1 MTSFLP
7 SRRDLAVALALAAP
21 LGLAAAQQD
30 PAILARAKAIHER
43 VIKLDTHVDFSP
55 NNMSDTPPNYV
66 TGLRTQVDLP
76 KMKAGYNGIFFSIY
90 TGQDSLTPSAYQRAW
105 DADVAKFEAVH
116 KLATKMAP
124 DKIEIARTAADVR
137 RIVRAGKLVALMG
150 VENALGIGT
159 DITRVKKMADYGA
172 RYLSLVHNGHNQL
185 SDSNTGEANNQWL
198 YGNGVSDLGKQVVAE
213 ANKYGI
219 LLDISH
225 PSKGSNLWVMANS
238 KAPVIASHSSVRA
251 LCASASRDLD
261 DEQLQALKKNGG
273 VMQTTAFASYIN
285 CTPAPS
291 AQRTAALAALAAEFN
306 IPVAAVGRGGGAG
319 GGGGR
324 GAAAPRSAACSIGD
338 PPEDPAAAAGRGAG
352 AGRGGAAGGR
362 AGGGGRGNP
371 MDAMDEATR
380 TRFQTKLDAI
390 NAQHPA
396 PVAPRRANVE
406 DFVNHIDYAVKLIGI
421 DYVGISSDFD
431 GGGGVDGY
439 NCAPEA
445 INVTYELVKRGYN
458 EEQIGKLWGGNLLRV
473 MEKAEQ
479 VAKQLQGAK

>member
-1 MTSFLP
+1 MTHI
-7 SRRDLAVALALAAP
+7 RIIRLAAI
-21 LGLAAAQQD
+21 AAIASSSALAQQD
-30 PAILARAKAIHER
+30 PQIMARAKAIHDR

-90 TGQDSLTPSAYQRAW
+90 TGAGPLTPEGYEAAW
-105 DADVAKFEAVH
+105 KADVDKFEAVH

-137 RIVRAGKLVALMG
+137 RIVRSGKLVALMG
-150 VENALGIGT
+150 VENALGVGT

-172 RYLSLVHNGHNQL
+172 RYISLVHNGNNHL
-185 SDSNTGEANNQWL
+185 SDSNNQEATRTWL
-198 YGNGVSDLGKQVVAE
+198 HGDGVSELGKQVVAE

-225 PSKGSNLWVMANS
+225 PSKGSNMWVMANS

-251 LCASASRDLD
+251 LCQSAPRDLD

-291 AQRTAALAALAAEFN
+291 AQRVAALAALAQEFGVPAN
-306 IPVAAVGRGGGAG
+306 SLNAGGG

-324 GAAAPRSAACSIGD
+324 GAAAPRSALCSIGD
-338 PPEDPAAAAGRGAG
+338 PPAEGTAAP
-352 AGRGGAAGGR
+352 AGG
-362 AGGGGRGNP
+362 GGGGRGGRGGRGNAL
-371 MDAMDEATR
+371 DSLSSDRRAAL
-380 TRFQTKLDAI
+380 QAKLDAL
-390 NAQHPA
+390 NTQFPA

-406 DFVNHIDYAVKLIGI
+406 DFVNHIDYAVKLIGL
-421 DYVGISSDFD
+421 DHVGISSDFD
-431 GGGGVDGY
+431 GGGGIDGF
-439 NCAPEA
+439 NCAPES
-445 INVTYELVKRGYN
+445 INVTYELVKRGYT
-458 EEQIGKLWGGNLLRV
+458 EEQIGKLWSGNLLRV

-479 VAKQLQGAK
+479 VARQLQGQR

>member
-1 MTSFLP
+1 M
-7 SRRDLAVALALAAP
+7 
-21 LGLAAAQQD
+21 
-30 PAILARAKAIHER
+30 ARAKAIHDR

-76 KMKAGYNGIFFSIY
+76 KMKAGYNGIFFSIF
-90 TGQDSLTPSAYQRAW
+90 TGVGPLTAEGYEAAW
-105 DADVAKFEAVH
+105 KTDVDKFEAVH

-124 DKIEIARTAADVR
+124 DRIEVARTAADVR

-150 VENALGIGT
+150 VENGLGIGT

-185 SDSNTGEANNQWL
+185 SDSNTGEANNEWL
-198 YGNGVSDLGKQVVAE
+198 HGNGVSELGKQVVAE

-251 LCASASRDLD
+251 LCQSASRDLD

-273 VMQTTAFASYIN
+273 VMQTTAFASYVN

-291 AQRTAALAALAAEFN
+291 AARVAALAALAQEYGLQPNALN
-306 IPVAAVGRGGGAG
+306 ALGGRGGGG

-324 GAAAPRSAACSIGD
+324 GAPAPRSEACSIGD
-338 PPEDPAAAAGRGAG
+338 PPETPAAAAPG
-352 AGRGGAAGGR
+352 GGR
-362 AGGGGRGNP
+362 AGGGGGAGRGGRGNP
-371 MDAMDEATR
+371 LDALDTTR
-380 TRFQTKLDAI
+380 RAALQAKLDAL
-390 NAQHPA
+390 NTQHPA
-396 PVAPRRANVE
+396 PVPPRRANVA

-421 DYVGISSDFD
+421 DHVGISSDFD
-431 GGGGVDGY
+431 GGGGIDGY

-445 INVTYELVKRGYN
+445 INVTFELVKRGYT
-458 EEQIGKLWGGNLLRV
+458 EAQIAQLWGGNLLRV

-479 VAKQLQGAK
+479 VARQLQGAR

>member
-1 MTSFLP
+1 MTS
-7 SRRDLAVALALAAP
+7 SRYLRRLVATLLALGAP
-21 LGLAAAQQD
+21 LGVAAAQQD
-30 PAILARAKAIHER
+30 PAIMARAKAIHER

-90 TGQDSLTPSAYQRAW
+90 TGAGPLTPEGYQTAW
-105 DADVAKFEAVH
+105 KTDVDKFEAVH

-150 VENALGIGT
+150 VENGLGIGT

-172 RYLSLVHNGHNQL
+172 RYLSLVHNGNNQL
-185 SDSNTGEANNQWL
+185 SDSNTGEATSEWL
-198 YGNGVSDLGKQVVAE
+198 HGNGVSELGKQVVAE

-251 LCASASRDLD
+251 LCATASRDLD

-273 VMQTTAFASYIN
+273 VMQTTAFASYVN

-338 PPEDPAAAAGRGAG
+338 PPEAPAAAPGGAGRGAG
-352 AGRGGAAGGR
+352 GGAGGGR
-362 AGGGGRGNP
+362 AGGGRGNP
-371 MDAMDEATR
+371 LDAMDEATR
-380 TRFQTKLDAI
+380 GRYQTKLDAL
-390 NAQHPA
+390 NAQYPA

-431 GGGGVDGY
+431 GGGGIDGY

-479 VAKQLQGAK
+479 VAKQLQGGR

>member
-1 MTSFLP
+1 MRP
-7 SRRDLAVALALAAP
+7 SRLAVALAFAASP
-21 LGLAAAQQD
+21 ALAQQD
-30 PAILARAKAIHER
+30 PQIMARAKAIHDR

-90 TGQDSLTPSAYQRAW
+90 TGAGPLTPEGYEAAW
-105 DADVAKFEAVH
+105 KADVDKFEAVH
-116 KLATKMAP
+116 KLTKTMAP

-150 VENALGIGT
+150 VENALGVGT

-172 RYLSLVHNGHNQL
+172 RYISLVHNGNNQL
-185 SDSNTGEANNQWL
+185 SDSNNGEATRTWL
-198 YGNGVSDLGKQVVAE
+198 HGDGVSELGKQVVAE

-225 PSKGSNLWVMANS
+225 PSKGSNMWVMANS

-251 LCASASRDLD
+251 LCTTASRDLD

-291 AQRTAALAALAAEFN
+291 AQRTAALAALAQEFGV
-306 IPVAAVGRGGGAG
+306 PVNALGAG

-324 GAAAPRSAACSIGD
+324 GAAAPRSALCSIGD
-338 PPEDPAAAAGRGAG
+338 PPEQPAASGAAGR
-352 AGRGGAAGGR
+352 GGR
-362 AGGGGRGNP
+362 AGGGGGGRGGNALAGLDSTRRAALQAKV
-371 MDAMDEATR
+371 DALNT
-380 TRFQTKLDAI
+380 QY
-390 NAQHPA
+390 PA
-396 PVAPRRANVE
+396 PVAPPRATVA

-421 DYVGISSDFD
+421 DHVGISSDFD
-431 GGGGVDGY
+431 GGGGIDGF
-439 NCAPEA
+439 NCAPES
-445 INVTYELVKRGYN
+445 INVTYELVKRGYT
-458 EEQIGKLWGGNLLRV
+458 EEQIGKLWSGNLLRV

-479 VAKQLQGAK
+479 VAKQLQGAR